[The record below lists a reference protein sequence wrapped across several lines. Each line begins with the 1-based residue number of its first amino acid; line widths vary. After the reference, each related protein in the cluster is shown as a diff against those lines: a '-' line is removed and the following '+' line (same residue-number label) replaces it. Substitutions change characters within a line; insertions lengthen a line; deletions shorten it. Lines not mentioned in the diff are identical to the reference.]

1 LLGFVL
7 EFGDALPL
15 FWGEDGEAEVHRWDP
30 NVFVTSWS
38 PPDAVRFALSLLY
51 PNTFY
56 TTRLC
61 LGFVEHRR
69 LRNVSVLAQN
79 VREHF
84 CKMESKKTRANIRAK
99 TFKIRCRY
107 TLTSMAGVNV
117 AHIYIRDLV

>member
-1 LLGFVL
+1 MLGFVL

-69 LRNVSVLAQN
+69 WRNVSVLAQN